1 MNQKPKKNI
10 VLIGFMGCG
19 KSSVAAALGRNW
31 KMDVIEMDQMIS
43 EQQGMSIPE
52 IFDRFG
58 EDYFRDLETAL
69 LKNLHGRRGCVVSCG
84 GGVPLRK
91 ENVTEM
97 KKIGQVVLLTATP
110 ETIYSRTAGSD
121 DRPNLKNRKSPEA
134 IAELL
139 EQRRPKYEAA
149 ADCIIATDGR
159 TVPEICEELMRNL
172 AEQ

>member
-1 MNQKPKKNI
+1 
-10 VLIGFMGCG
+10 
-19 KSSVAAALGRNW
+19 
-31 KMDVIEMDQMIS
+31 
-43 EQQGMSIPE
+43 
-52 IFDRFG
+52 
-58 EDYFRDLETAL
+58 
-69 LKNLHGRRGCVVSCG
+69 
-84 GGVPLRK
+84 
-91 ENVTEM
+91 M

-172 AEQ
+172 AER

>member
-1 MNQKPKKNI
+1 MNQKPEKNI

-19 KSSVAAALGRNW
+19 KSSVAAALGRDW
-31 KMDVIEMDQMIS
+31 QMDVIEMDQMIS

-69 LKNLHGRRGCVVSCG
+69 LRNLRGRRGCVVSCG

-110 ETIYSRTAGSD
+110 ETIYSRTARSD

-172 AEQ
+172 AER